1 MTSLKSN
8 DKIIKIIDKG
18 WLIMALGRKEKDA
31 NKNSN
36 QDFVSLI
43 KDKMQIAYS
52 TKGFNSLCRVYQIVQ
67 DSSVNAQIKSDI
79 RAFFT
84 KFVADE
90 IVKEYDAKQYTSV
103 IDKLLLIKELGINYL
118 SKSNKQKIY
127 SALKSHID
135 ELEKEELN
143 EKEEK
148 QQKQKTSTESKVRRQ
163 NNKKTNSSTETKV
176 EKEITK
182 KEETKSEENKNT
194 QQESNGGDSMSNNE
208 KEDNKTVK
216 PKRTTSAKKLVEKEK
231 KKVLTAE
238 EIETETRRLSKF
250 GNFETIYKFLTE
262 NDNIPADN
270 IEKLIN
276 TLCLRSDADGLYLAA
291 RDIKGASIAR
301 ISKAM
306 AKKKDIGLIYIFIR
320 EIDNAPVELLTNR
333 LYELDKNVLNYLK
346 ENYAQNGKIDERVEK
361 VLLDL
366 EAKETTIEPNS

>member
-1 MTSLKSN
+1 M
-8 DKIIKIIDKG
+8 
-18 WLIMALGRKEKDA
+18 
-31 NKNSN
+31 
-36 QDFVSLI
+36 
-43 KDKMQIAYS
+43 
-52 TKGFNSLCRVYQIVQ
+52 
-67 DSSVNAQIKSDI
+67 
-79 RAFFT
+79 
-84 KFVADE
+84 
-90 IVKEYDAKQYTSV
+90 
-103 IDKLLLIKELGINYL
+103 
-118 SKSNKQKIY
+118 
-127 SALKSHID
+127 
-135 ELEKEELN
+135 
-143 EKEEK
+143 
-148 QQKQKTSTESKVRRQ
+148 
-163 NNKKTNSSTETKV
+163 
-176 EKEITK
+176 
-182 KEETKSEENKNT
+182 
-194 QQESNGGDSMSNNE
+194 
-208 KEDNKTVK
+208 
-216 PKRTTSAKKLVEKEK
+216 
-231 KKVLTAE
+231 TAE

-366 EAKETTIEPNS
+366 EAKETTIEPKS